1 MGQTLKEV
9 FFLHLRQVAALT
21 DCKLVVGIEKATA
34 PATYATVSN
43 EKYKFP
49 GKVFFKV
56 AIIFKVCFYVLI
68 LLVSFT

>member
-1 MGQTLKEV
+1 MRLVGANTEGS
-9 FFLHLRQVAALT
+9 FFLHLHQVAALT

-68 LLVSFT
+68 LL